1 MQSSAI
7 SDQPSAIRRF
17 IAKLRPMADGRWL
30 MALFGMPEYRR
41 YVDHQR
47 THHPGCPV
55 MSEREFV
62 RAELERKYAG
72 GGARCC

>member
-1 MQSSAI
+1 MLIDGAPAPEPI
-7 SDQPSAIRRF
+7 VARLAALFRR
-17 IAKLRPMADGRWL
+17 
-30 MALFGMPEYRR
+30 LFGMPEYRR